1 LTNTRQWKEEPV
13 LDYVNHWRSLSLE
26 CKDRLSEASAVEVCA
41 QGMEW
46 DILYALQVNKPKT
59 FQELAIRAHDMEVTI
74 DYYGKQLND
83 DGSITSS
90 RNKSST
96 LRGSEDNEFPYYESD
111 APEMLHTLLEKGLIE
126 LPEPKRPEEVGRTND
141 PKYCKYHRIIS
152 HPIEK
157 CNAFRGQ
164 IPQLAREGKI
174 TFDGE
179 DIKES
184 D

>member
-1 LTNTRQWKEEPV
+1 MEQEFLNRFYSTQRVISLTELTNTRQWKEEPV

-111 APEMLHTLLEKGLIE
+111 VPEMLHTLLEKGLIE
-126 LPEPKRPEEVGRTND
+126 LPESKHPEEVGRTDD
-141 PKYCKYHRIIS
+141 PKYYKYQGS
-152 HPIEK
+152 LV
-157 CNAFRGQ
+157 
-164 IPQLAREGKI
+164 IP
-174 TFDGE
+174 
-179 DIKES
+179 
-184 D
+184 